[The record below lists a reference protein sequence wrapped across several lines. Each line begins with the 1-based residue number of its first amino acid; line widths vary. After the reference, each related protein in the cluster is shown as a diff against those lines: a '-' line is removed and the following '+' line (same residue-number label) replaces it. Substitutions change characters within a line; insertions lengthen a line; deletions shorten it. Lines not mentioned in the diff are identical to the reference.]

1 MLWINKKSED
11 KTAEDIAEGQ
21 IVIITARWILILA
34 GWVLALWEPEQTSA
48 WELRAAIVMLM
59 TYSTLNFFLT
69 IQWVNRGKILAET
82 ALMTSMADLGL
93 ITALAAVLGAD
104 NVYVFYLP
112 ALLALSVTF
121 PRSVTAA
128 YTAAVIIAYG
138 LIAADKMGGIDT
150 TADAQ
155 TIFIRLFVLAA
166 VAFCGSLYRG
176 LEAERR
182 DRTGRMFQVFRT
194 ESLGQADAEDSVRT
208 RREVLEVES

>member
-1 MLWINKKSED
+1 MLWINKKSKD
-11 KTAEDIAEGQ
+11 GTAEDIAEGQ
-21 IVIITARWILILA
+21 IVVITARWILILA

-69 IQWVNRGKILAET
+69 IQWVNRGTILAET
-82 ALMTSMADLGL
+82 ALLTSMADLGL

-128 YTAAVIIAYG
+128 YTAAVIVAYG
-138 LIAADKMGGIDT
+138 LIAGIDT
-150 TADAQ
+150 TAEAQ

-166 VAFCGSLYRG
+166 VAFSGSLYRG

-182 DRTGRMFQVFRT
+182 QRTGRMFQVFRT
-194 ESLGQADAEDSVRT
+194 ETFKDDGG
-208 RREVLEVES
+208 